1 MTEDAPH
8 IVYVAKSEANDSTLE
23 QDIAID
29 AEVYADEE
37 YLDFS
42 QEEDENDSDDPAE
55 LLNDVHMLDDPG
67 PSISIKLEGCVSSTL
82 HPTTF
87 RWTHQATLHLVEAY
101 QSFETSLV
109 SGQMSINQVWEQIA
123 KNLQTQGYAVTP
135 QQCKNKFGSLK
146 QIYEKMKEQEINSG
160 VSVKRWIYMDLM
172 EPIMMEMEKYRSYS
186 NDAWDSPKCK
196 DITQLNINT
205 DNQEQKKPDGKQTAQ
220 NIYKWENPD
229 ILSLI
234 DLYRKYQGAL
244 DSGSISQKVLFRLV
258 EKDMRN
264 KGFNVTATQ
273 CMVKFHSLKKTYKSI
288 KEYNQVNRLI
298 PRRWRYYDL
307 IDTIIHGAPDTSNY
321 DPLEEVSETLA
332 EIKSEEATPSHIF
345 KWSRKSIEILV
356 NAYRE
361 YRPPLH
367 DTKATRQKVWQIV
380 VQKLRKGGYNVS
392 IAQCRSK
399 ISGML
404 KLYRKNKSG
413 AGGRAWNHRGGW
425 YSKLIE
431 SLVEKPKTIQ
441 RDAPKRLSET
451 PRRPD
456 SVLEQLIICEE
467 NRERRH
473 RENME
478 QRQQLI
484 DIMGQLLERLS

>member
-1 MTEDAPH
+1 MADDEDSPY
-8 IVYVAKSEANDSTLE
+8 IVYVASKSEDNDNALEHNIAN
-23 QDIAID
+23 D
-29 AEVYADEE
+29 AEVYYADEE
-37 YLDFS
+37 YLEIS
-42 QEEDENDSDDPAE
+42 QEEDENYSEGPNQS
-55 LLNDVHMLDDPG
+55 LNDVDMLDYPG
-67 PSISIKLEGCVSSTL
+67 SSISTKQEARSVCSTIQ
-82 HPTTF
+82 PAVF
-87 RWTHQATLHLVEAY
+87 RWTHQATLHLIEAY
-101 QSFETSLV
+101 QSFETPLV
-109 SGQMSINQVWEQIA
+109 SGEMNISQVWDQVA
-123 KNLQTQGYAVTP
+123 KNLQTQGDPVTP

-146 QIYEKMKEQEINSG
+146 QIYEKMKEQECNSG
-160 VSVKRWIYMDLM
+160 VSVKRWIYMDLV
-172 EPIMMEMEKYRSYS
+172 EPIMKEMEKYRSYS

-196 DITQLNINT
+196 DINQLNINT
-205 DNQEQKKPDGKQTAQ
+205 DDHERIMPDGKQTLQ
-220 NIYKWENPD
+220 NIYKWENAD

-258 EKDMRN
+258 EKDMQN

-273 CMVKFHSLKKTYKSI
+273 CMVKIHSLKKTYRSI

-298 PRRWRYYDL
+298 PRRWKYYDL
-307 IDTIIHGAPDTSNY
+307 IDSIIHGMPDTNY

-332 EIKSEEATPSHIF
+332 EIKSEEATPTHIF
-345 KWSRKSIEILV
+345 KWRRRSIEILV

-361 YRPPLH
+361 HRPPLH

-380 VQKLRKGGYNVS
+380 VQKLRKEGYDVS
-392 IAQCRSK
+392 VAQCRSK

-404 KLYRKNKSG
+404 KLFRRNKSG
-413 AGGRAWNHRGGW
+413 AGGRAWKRGGW

-431 SLVEKPKTIQ
+431 SLVDNPK
-441 RDAPKRLSET
+441 REAPKRLSET
-451 PRRPD
+451 RRAE

>member
-1 MTEDAPH
+1 MAEDAPY
-8 IVYVAKSEANDSTLE
+8 IVYVAKSEANDSALE
-23 QDIAID
+23 HDIADD

-42 QEEDENDSDDPAE
+42 QEDGNDSDDPAE
-55 LLNDVHMLDDPG
+55 LLDDVDMLDDPG
-67 PSISIKLEGCVSSTL
+67 PSISIKQEGGVSSTL
-82 HPTTF
+82 QLTTF
-87 RWTHQATLHLVEAY
+87 RWTHQATLHLIESY

-109 SGQMSINQVWEQIA
+109 SGEMSISQAWDQVA
-123 KNLQTQGYAVTP
+123 KNLQTQGHAITP

-160 VSVKRWIYMDLM
+160 VSVKRWMYMDLM

-186 NDAWDSPKCK
+186 NDVWDSPKCK
-196 DITQLNINT
+196 DINQLNINT
-205 DNQEQKKPDGKQTAQ
+205 DNQEQKKADGKQTAQ

-258 EKDMRN
+258 QKDMQK

-273 CMVKFHSLKKTYKSI
+273 CMVKFHSLKKTYKSV

-307 IDTIIHGAPDTSNY
+307 IDLIIHGTPDTSNY
-321 DPLEEVSETLA
+321 DSLEMSETLA
-332 EIKSEEATPSHIF
+332 EIKSEEAMPSHIF
-345 KWSRKSIEILV
+345 KWSRRSIEILV
-356 NAYRE
+356 SAYRE

-413 AGGRAWNHRGGW
+413 AGGRAWNTRGGW

-431 SLVEKPKTIQ
+431 SLVEKPKILQ
-441 RDAPKRLSET
+441 RDASKRLSET
-451 PRRPD
+451 PRMPKN
-456 SVLEQLIICEE
+456 VLEQLIICEE

-473 RENME
+473 LENME

-484 DIMGQLLERLS
+484 DIMGQLLERLC

>member
-1 MTEDAPH
+1 MAEDAPY
-8 IVYVAKSEANDSTLE
+8 IVYVAKSEANDSALE
-23 QDIAID
+23 HNIAND
-29 AEVYADEE
+29 AEEYQEE

-42 QEEDENDSDDPAE
+42 QDEDGNDSDDPAE
-55 LLNDVHMLDDPG
+55 LLNVDMLDDLR
-67 PSISIKLEGCVSSTL
+67 PSISIKQECGVSSTIQ
-82 HPTTF
+82 PTTF
-87 RWTHQATLHLVEAY
+87 RWTHQATLHLIESY

-109 SGQMSINQVWEQIA
+109 SGEMSISQVWDQVA
-123 KNLQTQGYAVTP
+123 KNLQGQGHPVTE
-135 QQCKNKFGSLK
+135 QQCKNKFVNLK

-160 VSVKRWIYMDLM
+160 VSVKRWMYMDLM

-196 DITQLNINT
+196 DININT
-205 DNQEQKKPDGKQTAQ
+205 ENQEQKKADCKQTAQ
-220 NIYKWENPD
+220 NVYKWENPD

-258 EKDMRN
+258 EKDMQ
-264 KGFNVTATQ
+264 KQGFNVTATQ

-307 IDTIIHGAPDTSNY
+307 IDSIIHGTPDTSNY
-321 DPLEEVSETLA
+321 DPLEVSETLA

-345 KWSRKSIEILV
+345 KWSRRSIEILV

-361 YRPPLH
+361 HRPPLH

-392 IAQCRSK
+392 IAKCRSK

-413 AGGRAWNHRGGW
+413 AGGRAWNTRGGW

-431 SLVEKPKTIQ
+431 SLVEKPKILQ
-441 RDAPKRLSET
+441 REAPKSLSET
-451 PRRPD
+451 RRPE

-473 RENME
+473 LENME

-484 DIMGQLLERLS
+484 DIMGQLLEKLS